1 MTASYTTLTG
11 QRCLRVESLR
21 HLTSSTY
28 VVGLEKGGLS
38 FTPGQCVLLGL
49 PSAGQHREYSVY
61 SAKDAPTLE
70 VLVKAVE
77 GGNVSCRLKQ
87 CQPGDLLEV
96 EGPVGFFTLSEADI
110 AGAPVVFVA
119 SGTGISPFH
128 SMLGSYADLNYTL
141 VHGVRTQDEAYEREA
156 YDPERYMLCTSRE
169 DTGDYAGRVTAYLGE
184 AELTP
189 GATYYLC
196 GNSAMIDDV
205 YDVLANRGVEAD
217 NIRAE
222 VYF

>member
-1 MTASYTTLTG
+1 MASPYTTLTG
-11 QRCLRVESLR
+11 QRRLRVESAR
-21 HLTSSTY
+21 HLTPSTY
-28 VVGLEKGGLS
+28 LVRLHREDMV
-38 FTPGQCVLLGL
+38 FTPGQCVLLGF
-49 PSAGQHREYSVY
+49 PGEGQHREYSIY
-61 SAKDAPTLE
+61 SAQEDLCLE
-70 VLVKAVE
+70 VLVKEVM

-87 CQPGDLLEV
+87 CQAGECLEV
-96 EGPVGFFTLSEADI
+96 EGPVGFFTLPDADV

-128 SMLGSYADLNYTL
+128 CMVKSYPDLNYTL
-141 VHGVRTQDEAYEREA
+141 IHGVRTHADAYEREA
-156 YDPERYMLCTSRE
+156 YPAERYVLCTSR
-169 DTGDYAGRVTAYLGE
+169 DSSGDFEGRVSAYLQS
-184 AELTP
+184 AALVP

-205 YDVLANRGVEAD
+205 YDVLANRGVDAD